1 MNKAQS
7 NPNFFPIKTQAQTPI
22 NRNSQM
28 IIDNNFSA
36 MTFKNFPETEQ
47 TSPRGASGTSQS
59 IQFQ

>member
-7 NPNFFPIKTQAQTPI
+7 NPNFFPIKTQTSTS
-22 NRNSQM
+22 RNSQM

-36 MTFKNFPETEQ
+36 MTFKNVPEAEQ
-47 TSPRGASGTSQS
+47 SSPRGASGTSQS